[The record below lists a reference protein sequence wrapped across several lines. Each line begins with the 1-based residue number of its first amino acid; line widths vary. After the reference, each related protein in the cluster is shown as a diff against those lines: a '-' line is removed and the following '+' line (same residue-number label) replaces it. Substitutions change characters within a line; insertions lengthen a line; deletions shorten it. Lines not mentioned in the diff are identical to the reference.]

1 MACRQVE
8 RRLNILSQKRV
19 STCRFSAD
27 SVEVTSN
34 SRESKQKDVAMN
46 TRRIILLPLAS
57 LLMHMSAVGQAA
69 AFADDN
75 PRKSVTAQGLVSQGG
90 TASGI
95 ELSHDE
101 HQALEASGQRSKPTR
116 PTVQQKSA
124 ARVIASP
131 NTDFWFYTADVELF
145 DDRDRDGF
153 YSGISLLFDADTY
166 YEIADVYAV
175 IYLSY
180 EYGEWNEYAETETF
194 TLFGAS
200 DEDEYIVE
208 TDLVAGYPTGSY
220 DILIELYDAW
230 DNAFVASFG
239 PEDTSELAILPLEDA
254 ERDSPASVGTTRI
267 VVSSG
272 GGGSTGW
279 LFLLALAGA
288 AMRVR
293 AR

>member
-1 MACRQVE
+1 
-8 RRLNILSQKRV
+8 
-19 STCRFSAD
+19 
-27 SVEVTSN
+27 
-34 SRESKQKDVAMN
+34 MN
-46 TRRIILLPLAS
+46 TRQTILLPLAM
-57 LLMHMSAVGQAA
+57 LLMHFGAVGHAA
-69 AFADDN
+69 ATSDN
-75 PRKSVTAQGLVSQGG
+75 DARKSITAQGSVSHGG
-90 TASGI
+90 TASGV

-101 HQALEASGQRSKPTR
+101 HQALEASGQRSKPAR
-116 PTVQQKSA
+116 PLMQQKSA
-124 ARVIASP
+124 ASNAATP

-153 YSGISLLFDADTY
+153 YSSISLSFDADTY
-166 YEIADVYAV
+166 YGIADVYAV

-200 DEDEYIVE
+200 SDDEYIVE

-239 PEDTSELAILPLEDA
+239 PEDTSELSILPLEDA
-254 ERDSPASVGTTRI
+254 ERDSPASVGTTQI

-272 GGGSTGW
+272 GGGSTGL

-288 AMRVR
+288 ALR
-293 AR
+293 ARAR